1 MTVGLQ
7 YFQGWF
13 YNQTLWQEVMEK
25 TLFKFIWR
33 YSKRDQIILL
43 ILTAISF
50 PFLYLSLDLP
60 KTIINKAIGG
70 KDVPEEIFGMTV
82 DQIDYLLILS
92 GAFLALVF
100 VNGGF
105 KFYVNVFRGQ
115 LGERMLRRLRY
126 SLLARVLRFPIPQF
140 KKVSQGEVIQMVNS
154 EVEPLGGFVG
164 DSIALPAFQ
173 GGTLLTILIFMFIQ
187 DWMLGLAAIA
197 LYPIQGYIIP
207 KLQWHVNQL
216 GKKRVRNVRVLAEKI
231 GEAVSGIEEVHAN
244 DGARR
249 ILARFTERLG
259 VIYDIRYEI
268 FRRKFFIKFLNNF
281 IAQLTPFFFYSI
293 GGYLVIKGDLTFG
306 ALVAILAAYKDLSAP
321 WKELLTYYQRLAD
334 SRIKYDQVIEQFDP
348 QGIWPENYQMAE
360 IEADFNL
367 AGNVSAGNLCI
378 LDEESQPIVEKLSF
392 DISKSEHIA
401 LTGPSSGGKDL
412 ATILMARLL
421 APDSGQIVVAGKQ
434 IADLPE
440 AATGRYMG
448 YIGPNAFVFNATLKE
463 NILLGAM
470 HRPISTEGELNEDLK
485 NAQLSGNSLDN
496 LGAEW
501 LDYNAIGVDSDED
514 LQKRLIDLLQV
525 VDLDW
530 DVYSMGLRTTL
541 DGFDDDQLIEQI
553 LTARNKFRERLDKSD
568 IANFVESF
576 DKEVFNSNASVAENL
591 LFGTPKGKSFSAENI
606 GTNTYVSEI
615 LERVGLKEEFIR
627 IGKDVASTMV
637 ELFADLPSDH
647 EYFSQYSFISSEDL
661 PEFQTLLARSE
672 RLGLENM
679 AAEDSNQFLSLPFK
693 IIPARHR
700 LDLITEDIQKRILE
714 ARKLFAEEIGD
725 ELRDEI
731 EFFEAGYYNRSSS
744 IQDNILF
751 GKIALDKANA
761 IEEVNH
767 LVTEIINE
775 ENLRPVIINAGL
787 DSQAG
792 LAGSRL
798 SQGQRQKL
806 SIARALLRRPDHLIL
821 NEATSSLDSGSQ
833 TLVMSNLLSEMK
845 GRNITWALQR
855 ASLAENFDRV
865 LVLSGGKVVED
876 GSFKDLVKKEDSVI
890 NDLLREE

>member
-1 MTVGLQ
+1 
-7 YFQGWF
+7 
-13 YNQTLWQEVMEK
+13 MEK

-126 SLLARVLRFPIPQF
+126 SLLARVLRFPLPQF

-360 IEADFNL
+360 IEADFSL
-367 AGNVSAGNLCI
+367 AGNVSAGNLSI

-485 NAQLSGNSLDN
+485 NAQLSGNSLDD

-501 LDYNAIGVDSDED
+501 LDYNAIGVDSDAG
-514 LQKRLIDLLQV
+514 LQKRLIELLQV
-525 VDLDW
+525 VDLDG
-530 DVYSMGLRTTL
+530 DVYSMGLRSTV
-541 DGFDDDQLIEQI
+541 DGFDDDQLLEQI
-553 LTARNKFRERLDKSD
+553 LTARKKFRERLDKSD
-568 IANFVESF
+568 ISNFVESF

-591 LFGTPKGKSFSAENI
+591 LFGTPKGDSFNSENI
-606 GTNTYVSEI
+606 GTNAYVVEI
-615 LERVGLKEEFIR
+615 LERVDLKDEFIR
-627 IGKDVASTMV
+627 IGRDVASTMV

-679 AAEDSNQFLSLPFK
+679 STEDSNQFLSLPFK
-693 IIPARHR
+693 LIPARHR
-700 LDLITEDIQKRILE
+700 LDLITNDIQKRILE

-731 EFFEAGYYNRSSS
+731 EFFEAGHYNRSSS

-767 LVTEIINE
+767 LVTEIIDQ

-787 DSQAG
+787 NSQAG

-833 TLVMSNLLSEMK
+833 TIVMSNLLSEMK
-845 GRNITWALQR
+845 DRNVTWALQR

-865 LVLSGGKVVED
+865 LVLSGGQVVED
-876 GSFKDLVKKEDSVI
+876 GSFQDLVKKEDSVI

>member
-1 MTVGLQ
+1 
-7 YFQGWF
+7 
-13 YNQTLWQEVMEK
+13 MEK

-70 KDVPEEIFGMTV
+70 KDVPEEIFGITI

-126 SLLARVLRFPIPQF
+126 SLLARVLRFPLPQF

-281 IAQLTPFFFYSI
+281 IAQITPFFFYSI

-367 AGNVSAGNLCI
+367 AGNVSAGNLSI

-421 APDSGQIVVAGKQ
+421 APDSGQIVISGKQ

-470 HRPISTEGELNEDLK
+470 HRPISTGGELDQDLK
-485 NAQLSGNSLDN
+485 LAQLSGNSLDD

-501 LDYNAIGVDSDED
+501 LDYNAIGVDSDEG
-514 LQKRLIDLLQV
+514 LQKRLIELLQV
-525 VDLDW
+525 VDLDG
-530 DVYSMGLRTTL
+530 DVYSMGLRSAL
-541 DGFDDDQLIEQI
+541 NGSDDDQLLEQI
-553 LTARNKFRERLDKSD
+553 LTARKKFRERLDKSD
-568 IANFVESF
+568 LSSFVESF

-591 LFGTPKGKSFSAENI
+591 LFGTPKGDSFSAENI
-606 GTNTYVSEI
+606 GTHAYVLEI
-615 LERVGLKEEFIR
+615 LESVGLKDEFIR
-627 IGKDVASTMV
+627 IGRDVASTMV

-647 EYFSQYSFISSEDL
+647 EYFSQYSFISSENL
-661 PEFQTLLARSE
+661 PVFQTLLARSE

-679 AAEDSNQFLSLPFK
+679 STEDRNQFLSLPFK

-700 LDLITEDIQKRILE
+700 LDLITDDIQKRILE

-731 EFFEAGYYNRSSS
+731 EFFESGHYNRSSS

-751 GKIALDKANA
+751 GKIAVDKANA
-761 IEEVNH
+761 IDEVNH
-767 LVTEIINE
+767 LITEIIDQ

-833 TLVMSNLLSEMK
+833 TIVMSNLLSEMK

-855 ASLAENFDRV
+855 TSLAENFDRV
-865 LVLSGGKVVED
+865 LVLSGGQVVED
-876 GSFKDLVKKEDSVI
+876 GSFQDLVKKEDSVI

>member
-1 MTVGLQ
+1 
-7 YFQGWF
+7 
-13 YNQTLWQEVMEK
+13 MEK

-126 SLLARVLRFPIPQF
+126 SLLARVLRFPLPQF

-360 IEADFNL
+360 IEADFSL
-367 AGNVSAGNLCI
+367 AGKVSAGNLSI

-485 NAQLSGNSLDN
+485 NAQLSGNSLDD

-501 LDYNAIGVDSDED
+501 LDYNAIGVDSDAG
-514 LQKRLIDLLQV
+514 LQKRLIELLQV
-525 VDLDW
+525 VELDV
-530 DVYSMGLRTTL
+530 DVYSMGLRSTV
-541 DGFDDDQLIEQI
+541 DGFDDDQLLEQI
-553 LTARNKFRERLDKSD
+553 LTARKKFRERLDKSD
-568 IANFVESF
+568 ISNFVESF

-591 LFGTPKGKSFSAENI
+591 LFGTPKGDSFNSENI
-606 GTNTYVSEI
+606 GTNAYVVEI
-615 LERVGLKEEFIR
+615 LERVGLKDEFIR
-627 IGKDVASTMV
+627 IGRDVASTMV

-679 AAEDSNQFLSLPFK
+679 STEDSNQFLSLPFK
-693 IIPARHR
+693 LIPARHR
-700 LDLITEDIQKRILE
+700 LDLITNDIQKRILE

-731 EFFEAGYYNRSSS
+731 EFFEAGHYNRSSS

-767 LVTEIINE
+767 LVTEIIDQ
-775 ENLRPVIINAGL
+775 ENLRPMIINAGL
-787 DSQAG
+787 NSQAG

-833 TLVMSNLLSEMK
+833 TIVMSNLLSEMK
-845 GRNITWALQR
+845 DRNITWALQR

-865 LVLSGGKVVED
+865 LVLSGGQVVED
-876 GSFKDLVKKEDSVI
+876 GSFQDLVKKEDSVI

>member
-1 MTVGLQ
+1 
-7 YFQGWF
+7 
-13 YNQTLWQEVMEK
+13 MEK
-25 TLFKFIWR
+25 TLFGFIWR

-43 ILTAISF
+43 VLTAISF

-140 KKVSQGEVIQMVNS
+140 KRVSQGEVIQMVNS

-173 GGTLLTILIFMFIQ
+173 GGTLLTILVFMFVQ

-216 GKKRVRNVRVLAEKI
+216 GKARVRNVRVLAEKI

-268 FRRKFFIKFLNNF
+268 FRRKFFIKFINNF

-360 IEADFNL
+360 IESDFNL
-367 AGNVSAGNLCI
+367 AGDVSAGNLSI
-378 LDEESQPIVEKLSF
+378 LDEESQPIIEKLSF
-392 DISKSEHIA
+392 DIGKSEHIA

-412 ATILMARLL
+412 ATILIARLL

-434 IADLPE
+434 IGDLPE
-440 AATGRYMG
+440 AATGRHMG
-448 YIGPNAFVFNATLKE
+448 YIGPNAFVFNATLRD
-463 NILLGAM
+463 NILQGAM
-470 HRPISTEGELNEDLK
+470 HRPMSSEEELNEDLK
-485 NAQLSGNSLDN
+485 NAQLSGNSLDD

-501 LDYNAIGVDSDED
+501 LDYNAIGVDSEE
-514 LQKRLIDLLQV
+514 RLKERLTELLQV
-525 VDLDW
+525 VDLDD
-530 DVYSMGLRTTL
+530 DVYSMGLRSTL
-541 DGFDDDQLIEQI
+541 DDSDDDQLLEQI
-553 LTARNKFRERLDKSD
+553 LIARQKFRERLDKSD
-568 IANFVESF
+568 ISDFVESF

-591 LFGTPKGKSFSAENI
+591 LFGTPKGDSFNLENI
-606 GTNTYVSEI
+606 GTNAYVLEI
-615 LERVGLKEEFIR
+615 LQKVGLKDEFIR

-661 PEFQTLLARSE
+661 PEFQTLLARAE

-679 AAEDSNQFLSLPFK
+679 STEDSDRFLSLPFK
-693 IIPARHR
+693 LIPARHR

-731 EFFEAGYYNRSSS
+731 EFFESGYYNRSSS

-767 LVTEIINE
+767 LITEIIDQ
-775 ENLRPVIINAGL
+775 ENLRAVIINTGL
-787 DSQAG
+787 DTQAG

-821 NEATSSLDSGSQ
+821 NDATSSLDSGSQ

-845 GRNITWALQR
+845 GRNVTWALQR
-855 ASLAENFDRV
+855 ASLAEKFDRV
-865 LVLSGGKVVED
+865 LVLSGGQVVED
-876 GSFKDLVKKEDSVI
+876 GSFKGLANKKDSAF

>member
-1 MTVGLQ
+1 
-7 YFQGWF
+7 
-13 YNQTLWQEVMEK
+13 MEK

-126 SLLARVLRFPIPQF
+126 SLLARVLRFPLPQF

-360 IEADFNL
+360 IEADFSL
-367 AGNVSAGNLCI
+367 AGKVSAGNLSI

-485 NAQLSGNSLDN
+485 NAQLSGNSLDD

-501 LDYNAIGVDSDED
+501 LDYNAIGVDSDEG
-514 LQKRLIDLLQV
+514 LQKRLIELLQV
-525 VDLDW
+525 VDLDG
-530 DVYSMGLRTTL
+530 DVYSMGLRSTV
-541 DGFDDDQLIEQI
+541 DGFDDDQLLEQI
-553 LTARNKFRERLDKSD
+553 LTARKKFRERLDKSD
-568 IANFVESF
+568 ISNFVESF

-591 LFGTPKGKSFSAENI
+591 LFGTPKGDSFNSENI
-606 GTNTYVSEI
+606 GTNAYVVEI
-615 LERVGLKEEFIR
+615 LERVGLKDEFIR
-627 IGKDVASTMV
+627 IGRDVASTMV

-679 AAEDSNQFLSLPFK
+679 STEDSNQFLSLPFK
-693 IIPARHR
+693 LIPARHR
-700 LDLITEDIQKRILE
+700 LDLITNDIQKRILE

-725 ELRDEI
+725 ELRGEI
-731 EFFEAGYYNRSSS
+731 EFFEAGHYNRSSS

-767 LVTEIINE
+767 LVTEIIDQ

-787 DSQAG
+787 NSQAG

-833 TLVMSNLLSEMK
+833 TIVMSNLLSEMK

-865 LVLSGGKVVED
+865 LVLSGGQVVED
-876 GSFKDLVKKEDSVI
+876 GSFQDLVKKEDSVI

>member
-1 MTVGLQ
+1 
-7 YFQGWF
+7 
-13 YNQTLWQEVMEK
+13 MEK

-126 SLLARVLRFPIPQF
+126 SLLARVLRFPLPQF

-360 IEADFNL
+360 IEADFSL
-367 AGNVSAGNLCI
+367 AGNVSAGNLSI

-485 NAQLSGNSLDN
+485 NAQLSGNSLDD

-501 LDYNAIGVDSDED
+501 LDYNAIGVDSDEG
-514 LQKRLIDLLQV
+514 LQKRLIELLQV
-525 VDLDW
+525 VDLDG
-530 DVYSMGLRTTL
+530 DVYSMGLRSTV
-541 DGFDDDQLIEQI
+541 DGSDDDQLLEQI
-553 LTARNKFRERLDKSD
+553 LTARKKFRERLDKSD
-568 IANFVESF
+568 ISNFVESF

-591 LFGTPKGKSFSAENI
+591 LFGTPKGDSFNSENI
-606 GTNTYVSEI
+606 GTNAYVVEI
-615 LERVGLKEEFIR
+615 LERVGLKDEFIR
-627 IGKDVASTMV
+627 IGRDVASTMV

-679 AAEDSNQFLSLPFK
+679 STEDSNQFLSLPFK
-693 IIPARHR
+693 LIPARHR
-700 LDLITEDIQKRILE
+700 LDLITNDIQKRILE

-731 EFFEAGYYNRSSS
+731 EFFEAGHYNRSSS

-767 LVTEIINE
+767 LVTEIIDQ
-775 ENLRPVIINAGL
+775 ENLRPMIINAGL
-787 DSQAG
+787 NSQAG

-833 TLVMSNLLSEMK
+833 TVVMSNVLSEMK
-845 GRNITWALQR
+845 DRNVTWALQR

-865 LVLSGGKVVED
+865 LVLSGGQVVED
-876 GSFKDLVKKEDSVI
+876 GSFQDLVKKEDSVI

>member
-1 MTVGLQ
+1 
-7 YFQGWF
+7 
-13 YNQTLWQEVMEK
+13 MEK

-126 SLLARVLRFPIPQF
+126 SLLARVLRFPLPQF

-360 IEADFNL
+360 IEADFSL
-367 AGNVSAGNLCI
+367 AGKVSAGNLSI

-485 NAQLSGNSLDN
+485 NAQLSGNSLDD

-501 LDYNAIGVDSDED
+501 LDYNAIGVDSDEG
-514 LQKRLIDLLQV
+514 LQKRLIELLQV
-525 VDLDW
+525 VDLDG
-530 DVYSMGLRTTL
+530 DVYSMGLRSTV
-541 DGFDDDQLIEQI
+541 DGFDDDQLLEQI
-553 LTARNKFRERLDKSD
+553 LTARKKFRERLDKSD
-568 IANFVESF
+568 ISNFVESF

-591 LFGTPKGKSFSAENI
+591 LFGTPKGDSFNSENI
-606 GTNTYVSEI
+606 GTNAYVVEI
-615 LERVGLKEEFIR
+615 LERVDLKDEFIR
-627 IGKDVASTMV
+627 IGRDVASTMV

-679 AAEDSNQFLSLPFK
+679 STEDSNQFLSLPFK
-693 IIPARHR
+693 LIPARHR
-700 LDLITEDIQKRILE
+700 LDLITNDIQKRILE

-731 EFFEAGYYNRSSS
+731 EFFEAGHYNRSSS

-767 LVTEIINE
+767 LVTEIIDQ
-775 ENLRPVIINAGL
+775 ENLRPMIINAGL
-787 DSQAG
+787 NSQAG

-833 TLVMSNLLSEMK
+833 TIVMSNLLSEMK
-845 GRNITWALQR
+845 DRNVTWALQR

-865 LVLSGGKVVED
+865 LVLSGGQVVED
-876 GSFKDLVKKEDSVI
+876 GSFQDLVKKEDSVI

>member
-1 MTVGLQ
+1 
-7 YFQGWF
+7 
-13 YNQTLWQEVMEK
+13 MEK
-25 TLFKFIWR
+25 TLFGFIWR

-43 ILTAISF
+43 VLTAISF

-126 SLLARVLRFPIPQF
+126 SLLSRVLRFPLPQF
-140 KKVSQGEVIQMVNS
+140 KRVSQGEVIQMVNS

-173 GGTLLTILIFMFIQ
+173 GGTLLTILVFMFVQ

-216 GKKRVRNVRVLAEKI
+216 GKARVRNVRVLAEKI

-268 FRRKFFIKFLNNF
+268 FRRKFFIKFINNF

-360 IEADFNL
+360 IESDFNL
-367 AGNVSAGNLCI
+367 AGDVSAGNLSI
-378 LDEESQPIVEKLSF
+378 LDEESQPIIEKLSF
-392 DISKSEHIA
+392 DIGKSEHIA

-412 ATILMARLL
+412 ATILIARLL

-434 IADLPE
+434 IGDLPE
-440 AATGRYMG
+440 AATGRHMG
-448 YIGPNAFVFNATLKE
+448 YIGPNAFVFNATLRD
-463 NILLGAM
+463 NILQGAM
-470 HRPISTEGELNEDLK
+470 HRPMSSEEELNEDLK
-485 NAQLSGNSLDN
+485 NAQLSGNSLDD

-501 LDYNAIGVDSDED
+501 LDYNAIGVDSEE
-514 LQKRLIDLLQV
+514 RLKERLTELLQV
-525 VDLDW
+525 VDLDG
-530 DVYSMGLRTTL
+530 DVSSMGLRSTL
-541 DGFDDDQLIEQI
+541 DDSDDDQLLEQI
-553 LTARNKFRERLDKSD
+553 LIARQKFRERLDKSD
-568 IANFVESF
+568 ISDFVESF

-591 LFGTPKGKSFSAENI
+591 LFGTPKGDSFNLENI
-606 GTNTYVSEI
+606 GTNAYV
-615 LERVGLKEEFIR
+615 LETLQKVGLKDEFIR

-661 PEFQTLLARSE
+661 PEFQTLLARAE

-679 AAEDSNQFLSLPFK
+679 STEDSDRFLSLPFK
-693 IIPARHR
+693 LIPARHR

-731 EFFEAGYYNRSSS
+731 EFFESGYYNRSSS

-767 LVTEIINE
+767 LITEIIDQ
-775 ENLRPVIINAGL
+775 ENLRAVIINTGL
-787 DSQAG
+787 DTQAG

-821 NEATSSLDSGSQ
+821 NDATSSLDSGSQ

-845 GRNITWALQR
+845 GRNVTWALQR
-855 ASLAENFDRV
+855 ASLAEKFDRV
-865 LVLSGGKVVED
+865 LVLSGGQVVED
-876 GSFKDLVKKEDSVI
+876 GSFKGLANKKDSAF

>member
-1 MTVGLQ
+1 
-7 YFQGWF
+7 
-13 YNQTLWQEVMEK
+13 MEK

-43 ILTAISF
+43 VLTAISF

-126 SLLARVLRFPIPQF
+126 SLLARVLRFPLPQF

-281 IAQLTPFFFYSI
+281 IAQITPFFFYSI

-348 QGIWPENYQMAE
+348 HGIWPENYQMAE
-360 IEADFNL
+360 IESDFNL
-367 AGNVSAGNLCI
+367 AGNVSAGNLSI
-378 LDEESQPIVEKLSF
+378 LDEESQPIIEKLSF

-412 ATILMARLL
+412 ATILIARLL
-421 APDSGQIVVAGKQ
+421 APDSGQIVVADKQ

-470 HRPISTEGELNEDLK
+470 HRPISTEGELNEDFK
-485 NAQLSGNSLDN
+485 NAQLSGNSLDD

-501 LDYNAIGVDSDED
+501 LDYNAIGVDSEEG
-514 LQKRLIDLLQV
+514 LRKRLIELLQV
-525 VDLDW
+525 VDLDE
-530 DVYSMGLRTTL
+530 DVYSMGLRSTL
-541 DGFDDDQLIEQI
+541 DGSDDDQLLEQI
-553 LTARNKFRERLDKSD
+553 LTARKKFRDRLDKSD
-568 IANFVESF
+568 ISNFVESF
-576 DKEVFNSNASVAENL
+576 DKEIFNSNASVAENL
-591 LFGTPKGKSFSAENI
+591 LFGTPKVDSFSAENI
-606 GTNTYVSEI
+606 GTNAYVLEI
-615 LERVGLKEEFIR
+615 LESVGLKDEFIR
-627 IGKDVASTMV
+627 IGRDVASTMV

-647 EYFSQYSFISSEDL
+647 EYFSQHSFISSEDL

-679 AAEDSNQFLSLPFK
+679 STEDRNQFLSLPFK

-700 LDLITEDIQKRILE
+700 LDLITDDIQKRILE

-767 LVTEIINE
+767 LVTEIIDQ

-865 LVLSGGKVVED
+865 LVLSGGQVVED

>member
-1 MTVGLQ
+1 
-7 YFQGWF
+7 
-13 YNQTLWQEVMEK
+13 MEK

-70 KDVPEEIFGMTV
+70 KDVPEEIFGITI

-126 SLLARVLRFPIPQF
+126 SLLARVLRFPLPQF

-281 IAQLTPFFFYSI
+281 IAQITPFFFYSI

-334 SRIKYDQVIEQFDP
+334 SCIKYDQVIEQFDP

-367 AGNVSAGNLCI
+367 AGNVSAGNLSI

-421 APDSGQIVVAGKQ
+421 APDSGQILIAGKQ

-470 HRPISTEGELNEDLK
+470 HRPISTEGELNEGLK
-485 NAQLSGNSLDN
+485 NAQLSGNSLDD

-501 LDYNAIGVDSDED
+501 LDYNAIGVDSDEG
-514 LQKRLIDLLQV
+514 LQKRLIELLQV
-525 VDLDW
+525 VDLDG
-530 DVYSMGLRTTL
+530 DVYSMGLRSAL
-541 DGFDDDQLIEQI
+541 NGSDDDQLLEQI
-553 LTARNKFRERLDKSD
+553 LTARKKFRERLDKSD
-568 IANFVESF
+568 VSNFVESF

-591 LFGTPKGKSFSAENI
+591 LFGTPKGDSFSAENI
-606 GTNTYVSEI
+606 GTHAYVLEI
-615 LERVGLKEEFIR
+615 LESVGLKDEFIR
-627 IGKDVASTMV
+627 IGRDVASTMV

-647 EYFSQYSFISSEDL
+647 EYFSQYSFISSENL

-679 AAEDSNQFLSLPFK
+679 STEDRNQFLSLPFK

-700 LDLITEDIQKRILE
+700 LDLITDNIQKRILE

-731 EFFEAGYYNRSSS
+731 EFFEAGHYNRSSS

-767 LVTEIINE
+767 LITEIIDQ

-787 DSQAG
+787 DTQAG

-833 TLVMSNLLSEMK
+833 TIVMSNLLSEMK

-865 LVLSGGKVVED
+865 LVLSDGQVVED
-876 GSFKDLVKKEDSVI
+876 GSFQDLVKKEDSVF

>member
-1 MTVGLQ
+1 
-7 YFQGWF
+7 
-13 YNQTLWQEVMEK
+13 MEK
-25 TLFKFIWR
+25 TLFGFIWR

-43 ILTAISF
+43 VLTAISF

-126 SLLARVLRFPIPQF
+126 SLLSRVLRFPLPQF
-140 KKVSQGEVIQMVNS
+140 KRVSQGEVIQMVNS

-173 GGTLLTILIFMFIQ
+173 GGTLLTILVFMFVQ

-216 GKKRVRNVRVLAEKI
+216 GKARVRNVRVLAEKI

-268 FRRKFFIKFLNNF
+268 FRRKFFIKFINNF

-360 IEADFNL
+360 IESDFNL
-367 AGNVSAGNLCI
+367 AGDVSAGNLSI
-378 LDEESQPIVEKLSF
+378 LDEESQPIIEKLSF
-392 DISKSEHIA
+392 DIGKSEHIA

-412 ATILMARLL
+412 ATILIARLL

-434 IADLPE
+434 IGDLPE
-440 AATGRYMG
+440 AATGRHMG
-448 YIGPNAFVFNATLKE
+448 YIGPNAFVFNATLRD
-463 NILLGAM
+463 NILQGAM
-470 HRPISTEGELNEDLK
+470 HRPMSSEEELNEDLK
-485 NAQLSGNSLDN
+485 NAQLSGNSLDD

-501 LDYNAIGVDSDED
+501 LDYNAIGVDSEE
-514 LQKRLIDLLQV
+514 RLKERLTELLQV
-525 VDLDW
+525 VDLDG
-530 DVYSMGLRTTL
+530 DVYSMGLRSTL
-541 DGFDDDQLIEQI
+541 DDSDDDQLLEQI
-553 LTARNKFRERLDKSD
+553 LIARQKFRERLDKSD
-568 IANFVESF
+568 ISDFVESF

-591 LFGTPKGKSFSAENI
+591 LFGTPKGDSFNLENI
-606 GTNTYVSEI
+606 GTNAYVLEI
-615 LERVGLKEEFIR
+615 LQKVGLKDEFIR

-661 PEFQTLLARSE
+661 PEFQTLLARAE

-679 AAEDSNQFLSLPFK
+679 STEDSDRFLSLPFK
-693 IIPARHR
+693 LIPARHR

-731 EFFEAGYYNRSSS
+731 EFFESGYYNRSSS

-767 LVTEIINE
+767 LITEIIDQ
-775 ENLRPVIINAGL
+775 ENLRAVIINTGL
-787 DSQAG
+787 DTQAG

-821 NEATSSLDSGSQ
+821 NDATSSLDSGSQ

-845 GRNITWALQR
+845 GRNVTWALQR
-855 ASLAENFDRV
+855 ASLAEKFDRV
-865 LVLSGGKVVED
+865 LVLSGGQVVED
-876 GSFKDLVKKEDSVI
+876 GSFKGLANKKDSAF

>member
-1 MTVGLQ
+1 
-7 YFQGWF
+7 
-13 YNQTLWQEVMEK
+13 MEK

-126 SLLARVLRFPIPQF
+126 SLLARVLRFPLPQF

-334 SRIKYDQVIEQFDP
+334 SRIKYDQVIEKFDP

-360 IEADFNL
+360 IEADFSL
-367 AGNVSAGNLCI
+367 AGKVSAGNLSI

-470 HRPISTEGELNEDLK
+470 HRPISTEVELNEDLK
-485 NAQLSGNSLDN
+485 NAQLSGNSLDD
-496 LGAEW
+496 LEAEW
-501 LDYNAIGVDSDED
+501 LDYTAIGVDSDEG
-514 LQKRLIDLLQV
+514 LQKRLIELLQV
-525 VDLDW
+525 VDLDG
-530 DVYSMGLRTTL
+530 DVYSMGLRSTV
-541 DGFDDDQLIEQI
+541 DGFDDDQLLEQI
-553 LTARNKFRERLDKSD
+553 LTARKKFRERLDKSD
-568 IANFVESF
+568 ISNFVESF

-591 LFGTPKGKSFSAENI
+591 LFGTPKGDSFNSENI
-606 GTNTYVSEI
+606 GTNAYVVEI
-615 LERVGLKEEFIR
+615 LERVGLKDEFIR
-627 IGKDVASTMV
+627 IGRDVASTMV

-679 AAEDSNQFLSLPFK
+679 SREDSNQFLSLPFK
-693 IIPARHR
+693 LIPARHR
-700 LDLITEDIQKRILE
+700 LDLITNDIQKRILE

-767 LVTEIINE
+767 LVTEIIDQ
-775 ENLRPVIINAGL
+775 ENLRPMIINAGL
-787 DSQAG
+787 NSQAG

-833 TLVMSNLLSEMK
+833 TIVMSNLLSEMK

-865 LVLSGGKVVED
+865 LVLSGGQVVED
-876 GSFKDLVKKEDSVI
+876 GSFQDLVKKEDSVI

>member
-1 MTVGLQ
+1 
-7 YFQGWF
+7 
-13 YNQTLWQEVMEK
+13 MEK
-25 TLFKFIWR
+25 TLFGFIWR

-43 ILTAISF
+43 VLTAISF

-126 SLLARVLRFPIPQF
+126 SLLSRVLRFPLPQF
-140 KKVSQGEVIQMVNS
+140 KRVSQGEVIQMVNS

-173 GGTLLTILIFMFIQ
+173 GGTLLTILVFMFVQ

-216 GKKRVRNVRVLAEKI
+216 GKARVRNVRVLAEKI

-268 FRRKFFIKFLNNF
+268 FRRKFFIKFINNF

-360 IEADFNL
+360 IESDFNL
-367 AGNVSAGNLCI
+367 AGDVSAGNLSI
-378 LDEESQPIVEKLSF
+378 LDEESQPIIEKLSF
-392 DISKSEHIA
+392 DIGKSEHIA

-412 ATILMARLL
+412 ATILIARLL
-421 APDSGQIVVAGKQ
+421 APDSGQIVVAGKE
-434 IADLPE
+434 IGDLPE
-440 AATGRYMG
+440 AATGRHMG
-448 YIGPNAFVFNATLKE
+448 YIGPNAFVFNATLRD
-463 NILLGAM
+463 NILQGAM
-470 HRPISTEGELNEDLK
+470 HRPMSSEEELNEDLK
-485 NAQLSGNSLDN
+485 NAQLSGNSLDD

-501 LDYNAIGVDSDED
+501 LDYNAIGVDSEE
-514 LQKRLIDLLQV
+514 RLKERLTELLQV
-525 VDLDW
+525 VDLDG
-530 DVYSMGLRTTL
+530 DVYSMGLRSTL
-541 DGFDDDQLIEQI
+541 DDTDDDQLLEQI
-553 LTARNKFRERLDKSD
+553 LIARQKFRERLDKSD
-568 IANFVESF
+568 ISDFVESF

-591 LFGTPKGKSFSAENI
+591 LFGTPKGDSFNLENI
-606 GTNTYVSEI
+606 GTNAYVLEI
-615 LERVGLKEEFIR
+615 LQKVGLKDEFIR

-661 PEFQTLLARSE
+661 PEFQTLLARAE

-679 AAEDSNQFLSLPFK
+679 STEDSDRFLSLPFK
-693 IIPARHR
+693 LIPARHR

-731 EFFEAGYYNRSSS
+731 EFFESGYYNRSSS

-767 LVTEIINE
+767 LITEIIDQ
-775 ENLRPVIINAGL
+775 ENLRAVIIDTGL
-787 DSQAG
+787 DTQAG

-821 NEATSSLDSGSQ
+821 NDATSSLDSGSQ

-845 GRNITWALQR
+845 GRNVTWALQR
-855 ASLAENFDRV
+855 ASLAEKFDRV
-865 LVLSGGKVVED
+865 LVLSGGQVVED
-876 GSFKDLVKKEDSVI
+876 GSFKGLANKKDSAF

>member
-1 MTVGLQ
+1 
-7 YFQGWF
+7 
-13 YNQTLWQEVMEK
+13 MEK

-70 KDVPEEIFGMTV
+70 KDVPEEIFGITI

-126 SLLARVLRFPIPQF
+126 SLLARVLRFPLPQF

-281 IAQLTPFFFYSI
+281 IAQITPFFFYSI

-334 SRIKYDQVIEQFDP
+334 SCIKYDQVIEQFDP

-360 IEADFNL
+360 IEADFSL
-367 AGNVSAGNLCI
+367 AGNVSAGNLSI

-421 APDSGQIVVAGKQ
+421 APDSGQILIAGKQ

-470 HRPISTEGELNEDLK
+470 HRPISTGRELNEDLK
-485 NAQLSGNSLDN
+485 NAQLSGNSLDD
-496 LGAEW
+496 LRAEW
-501 LDYNAIGVDSDED
+501 LDYNAIGVDSDEG
-514 LQKRLIDLLQV
+514 LQKRLIELLQV
-525 VDLDW
+525 VDLDG
-530 DVYSMGLRTTL
+530 DVYSMGLRSAL
-541 DGFDDDQLIEQI
+541 NGSDDDQLLEQI
-553 LTARNKFRERLDKSD
+553 LTARKKFRERLDKSD
-568 IANFVESF
+568 LSSFVESF
-576 DKEVFNSNASVAENL
+576 DIEVFNSNASVAENL
-591 LFGTPKGKSFSAENI
+591 LFGTPKGDSFSAENI
-606 GTNTYVSEI
+606 GTHAYVLEI
-615 LERVGLKEEFIR
+615 LESVGLKDEFLR
-627 IGKDVASTMV
+627 IGRDVASTMV

-647 EYFSQYSFISSEDL
+647 EYFSQYSFISSENL
-661 PEFQTLLARSE
+661 PEFQILLARSE

-679 AAEDSNQFLSLPFK
+679 STEDRNQFLSLPFK

-700 LDLITEDIQKRILE
+700 LDLITDDIQKRILE

-731 EFFEAGYYNRSSS
+731 EFFEAGHYNRSSS

-767 LVTEIINE
+767 LITEIIDQ

-821 NEATSSLDSGSQ
+821 NEATSSLDSGGQ
-833 TLVMSNLLSEMK
+833 TIVMSNLLSEMR

-865 LVLSGGKVVED
+865 LVVSGGQVVED
-876 GSFKDLVKKEDSVI
+876 GSFQDLVKKEDSVI

>member
-1 MTVGLQ
+1 
-7 YFQGWF
+7 
-13 YNQTLWQEVMEK
+13 MEK
-25 TLFKFIWR
+25 TLFGFIWR

-126 SLLARVLRFPIPQF
+126 SLLSRVLRFPLPQF
-140 KKVSQGEVIQMVNS
+140 KRVSQGEVIQMVNS

-173 GGTLLTILIFMFIQ
+173 GGTLLTILVFMFVQ

-216 GKKRVRNVRVLAEKI
+216 GKARVRNVRVLAEKI

-268 FRRKFFIKFLNNF
+268 FRRKFFIKFINNF

-360 IEADFNL
+360 IESDFNL
-367 AGNVSAGNLCI
+367 AGDVSAGNLSI
-378 LDEESQPIVEKLSF
+378 LDEESQPIIEKLSF
-392 DISKSEHIA
+392 DIGKSEHIA

-412 ATILMARLL
+412 ATILIARLL

-434 IADLPE
+434 IGDLPE
-440 AATGRYMG
+440 AATGRHMG
-448 YIGPNAFVFNATLKE
+448 YIGPNAFVFNATLRD
-463 NILLGAM
+463 NILQGAM
-470 HRPISTEGELNEDLK
+470 HRPMSSEEELNEDLK
-485 NAQLSGNSLDN
+485 NAQLSGNSLDD

-501 LDYNAIGVDSDED
+501 LDYNAIGVDSEE
-514 LQKRLIDLLQV
+514 RLKERLTELLQV
-525 VDLDW
+525 VDLDG
-530 DVYSMGLRTTL
+530 DVYSMGLRSTL
-541 DGFDDDQLIEQI
+541 DDTDDDQLLEQI
-553 LTARNKFRERLDKSD
+553 LIARQKFRERLDKSD
-568 IANFVESF
+568 ISDFVESF

-591 LFGTPKGKSFSAENI
+591 LFGTPKGDSFNLENI
-606 GTNTYVSEI
+606 GTNAYVLEI
-615 LERVGLKEEFIR
+615 LQKVGLKDEFIR

-661 PEFQTLLARSE
+661 PEFQTLLARAE

-679 AAEDSNQFLSLPFK
+679 STEDSDRFLSLPFK
-693 IIPARHR
+693 LIPARHR

-731 EFFEAGYYNRSSS
+731 EFFESGYYNRSSS

-767 LVTEIINE
+767 LITEIIDQ
-775 ENLRPVIINAGL
+775 ENLRAVIIDTGL
-787 DSQAG
+787 DTQAG

-821 NEATSSLDSGSQ
+821 NDATSSLDSGSQ

-845 GRNITWALQR
+845 GRNVTWALQR
-855 ASLAENFDRV
+855 ASLAEKFDRV
-865 LVLSGGKVVED
+865 LVLSGGQVVED
-876 GSFKDLVKKEDSVI
+876 GSFKGLANKKDSAF

>member
-1 MTVGLQ
+1 
-7 YFQGWF
+7 
-13 YNQTLWQEVMEK
+13 MEK
-25 TLFKFIWR
+25 TLFGFIWR

-43 ILTAISF
+43 VLTAISF

-140 KKVSQGEVIQMVNS
+140 KRVSQGEVIQMVNS

-173 GGTLLTILIFMFIQ
+173 GGTLLTILVFMFVQ

-216 GKKRVRNVRVLAEKI
+216 GKARVRNVRVLAEKI

-268 FRRKFFIKFLNNF
+268 FRRKFFIKFINNF

-360 IEADFNL
+360 IESDFNL
-367 AGNVSAGNLCI
+367 AGDVSAGNLSI
-378 LDEESQPIVEKLSF
+378 LDEESQPIIEKLSF
-392 DISKSEHIA
+392 DIGKSEHIA

-412 ATILMARLL
+412 ATILIARLL

-434 IADLPE
+434 IGDLPE
-440 AATGRYMG
+440 AATGRHMG
-448 YIGPNAFVFNATLKE
+448 YIGPNAFVFNATLRD
-463 NILLGAM
+463 NILQGAM
-470 HRPISTEGELNEDLK
+470 HRPMSSEEELNEDLK
-485 NAQLSGNSLDN
+485 NAQLSGNSLDD

-501 LDYNAIGVDSDED
+501 LDYNAIGVDSEE
-514 LQKRLIDLLQV
+514 RLKERLTELLQV
-525 VDLDW
+525 VDLDG
-530 DVYSMGLRTTL
+530 DVYSMGLRSTL
-541 DGFDDDQLIEQI
+541 DDSDDDQLLEQI
-553 LTARNKFRERLDKSD
+553 LIARQKFRERLDKSD
-568 IANFVESF
+568 ISDFVESF

-591 LFGTPKGKSFSAENI
+591 LFGTPKGDSFNLENI
-606 GTNTYVSEI
+606 GTNAYVLEI
-615 LERVGLKEEFIR
+615 LQKVGLKDEFIR

-661 PEFQTLLARSE
+661 PEFQTLLARAE

-679 AAEDSNQFLSLPFK
+679 STEDSDRFLSLPFK
-693 IIPARHR
+693 LIPARHR

-731 EFFEAGYYNRSSS
+731 EFFESGYYNRSSS

-767 LVTEIINE
+767 LITEIIDQ
-775 ENLRPVIINAGL
+775 ENLRAVIIDTGL
-787 DSQAG
+787 DTQAG

-821 NEATSSLDSGSQ
+821 NDATSSLDSGSQ

-845 GRNITWALQR
+845 GRNVTWALQR
-855 ASLAENFDRV
+855 ASLAEKFDRV
-865 LVLSGGKVVED
+865 LVLSGGQVVED
-876 GSFKDLVKKEDSVI
+876 GSFKGLASKKDSAF

>member
-1 MTVGLQ
+1 
-7 YFQGWF
+7 
-13 YNQTLWQEVMEK
+13 MEK

-70 KDVPEEIFGMTV
+70 KDVPEEIFGITI

-126 SLLARVLRFPIPQF
+126 SLLARVLRFPLPQF

-281 IAQLTPFFFYSI
+281 IAQITPFFFYSI

-334 SRIKYDQVIEQFDP
+334 SCIKYDQVIEQFDP

-367 AGNVSAGNLCI
+367 AGNVSAGNLSI

-421 APDSGQIVVAGKQ
+421 APDSGQILIAGKQ

-470 HRPISTEGELNEDLK
+470 HRPISTGRELNEDLK
-485 NAQLSGNSLDN
+485 NAQLSGNSLDD

-501 LDYNAIGVDSDED
+501 LDYNAIGVDSDEG
-514 LQKRLIDLLQV
+514 LQKRLIELLQV
-525 VDLDW
+525 VDLDG
-530 DVYSMGLRTTL
+530 DVYSMGLRSAL
-541 DGFDDDQLIEQI
+541 NGSDDDQLLEQI
-553 LTARNKFRERLDKSD
+553 LTARKKFRERLDKSD
-568 IANFVESF
+568 VSNFVESF

-591 LFGTPKGKSFSAENI
+591 LFGTPKGDSFSAENI
-606 GTNTYVSEI
+606 GTHAYVLEI
-615 LERVGLKEEFIR
+615 LESVGLKDEFIR
-627 IGKDVASTMV
+627 IGRDVASTMV

-647 EYFSQYSFISSEDL
+647 EYFSQYSFISSENL
-661 PEFQTLLARSE
+661 PEFQILLARSE

-679 AAEDSNQFLSLPFK
+679 STEDRNQFLSLPFK

-700 LDLITEDIQKRILE
+700 LDLITDDIQKRILE

-731 EFFEAGYYNRSSS
+731 EFFEAGHYNRSSS

-767 LVTEIINE
+767 LITEIIDQ

-821 NEATSSLDSGSQ
+821 NEATSSLDSGGQ
-833 TLVMSNLLSEMK
+833 TIVMSNLLSEMR

-865 LVLSGGKVVED
+865 LVVSGGQVVED
-876 GSFKDLVKKEDSVI
+876 GSFQDLVKKEDSVI

>member
-1 MTVGLQ
+1 
-7 YFQGWF
+7 
-13 YNQTLWQEVMEK
+13 MEK

-70 KDVPEEIFGMTV
+70 KDVPEEIFGITV

-126 SLLARVLRFPIPQF
+126 SLLARVLRFPLPQF

-360 IEADFNL
+360 IEADFSL
-367 AGNVSAGNLCI
+367 AGKVSAGNLSI

-470 HRPISTEGELNEDLK
+470 HRPISTEVELNEDLK
-485 NAQLSGNSLDN
+485 NAQLSGNSLDD

-501 LDYNAIGVDSDED
+501 LDYTAIGVDSDEG
-514 LQKRLIDLLQV
+514 LQKRLIELLQV
-525 VDLDW
+525 VDLDG
-530 DVYSMGLRTTL
+530 DVYSMGLRSTV
-541 DGFDDDQLIEQI
+541 DGFDDDQLLEQI
-553 LTARNKFRERLDKSD
+553 LTARKKFRERLDKSD
-568 IANFVESF
+568 ISNFVESF

-591 LFGTPKGKSFSAENI
+591 LFGTPKGDSFNSENI
-606 GTNTYVSEI
+606 GTNAYVVEI
-615 LERVGLKEEFIR
+615 LERVGLKDEFIR
-627 IGKDVASTMV
+627 IGRDVASTMV

-679 AAEDSNQFLSLPFK
+679 STEDSNQFLSLPFK
-693 IIPARHR
+693 LIPARHR
-700 LDLITEDIQKRILE
+700 LDLITNDIQKRILE

-731 EFFEAGYYNRSSS
+731 EFFEAGHYNRSSS

-767 LVTEIINE
+767 LVTEIIDQ

-787 DSQAG
+787 NSQAG

-833 TLVMSNLLSEMK
+833 TIVMSNLLSEMK

-865 LVLSGGKVVED
+865 LVLSGGQVVED
-876 GSFKDLVKKEDSVI
+876 GSFQDLVKKEDSVI

>member
-1 MTVGLQ
+1 
-7 YFQGWF
+7 
-13 YNQTLWQEVMEK
+13 MEK

-60 KTIINKAIGG
+60 KIIINKAIGG
-70 KDVPEEIFGMTV
+70 KDVPEEIFGITI

-126 SLLARVLRFPIPQF
+126 SLLARVLRFPLPQF

-281 IAQLTPFFFYSI
+281 IAQITPFFFYSI

-334 SRIKYDQVIEQFDP
+334 SCIKYDQVIEQFDP

-367 AGNVSAGNLCI
+367 AGNVSAGNLSI

-421 APDSGQIVVAGKQ
+421 APDSGQILIAGKQ

-470 HRPISTEGELNEDLK
+470 HRPISTGGELDQDLK
-485 NAQLSGNSLDN
+485 NAQLSGNSLDD

-501 LDYNAIGVDSDED
+501 LDYNAIGVDPDEG
-514 LQKRLIDLLQV
+514 LQKRLIELLQV
-525 VDLDW
+525 VDLDG
-530 DVYSMGLRTTL
+530 DVYSMGLRSAL
-541 DGFDDDQLIEQI
+541 NGSDDDQLLEQI
-553 LTARNKFRERLDKSD
+553 LTARKKFRERLDKSD
-568 IANFVESF
+568 VSNFLESF

-591 LFGTPKGKSFSAENI
+591 LFGTPKGDSFSAENI
-606 GTNTYVSEI
+606 GTHAYVLEI
-615 LERVGLKEEFIR
+615 LESVGLKDEFIR
-627 IGKDVASTMV
+627 IGRDVASTMV

-647 EYFSQYSFISSEDL
+647 EYFSQFSFISSENL

-679 AAEDSNQFLSLPFK
+679 STEDRNQFLSLPFK

-700 LDLITEDIQKRILE
+700 LDLITDDIQKRILE

-731 EFFEAGYYNRSSS
+731 EFFEAGHYNRSSS

-751 GKIALDKANA
+751 GKIALNKANA
-761 IEEVNH
+761 IDEVNH
-767 LVTEIINE
+767 LITEIIDQ

-833 TLVMSNLLSEMK
+833 TIVMSNLLSEMK

-865 LVLSGGKVVED
+865 LVLSDGQVVED
-876 GSFKDLVKKEDSVI
+876 GSFQDLVNKEDSVF
-890 NDLLREE
+890 NDLLREG

>member
-1 MTVGLQ
+1 
-7 YFQGWF
+7 
-13 YNQTLWQEVMEK
+13 MEK

-126 SLLARVLRFPIPQF
+126 SLLARVLRFPLPQF

-360 IEADFNL
+360 IEADFSL
-367 AGNVSAGNLCI
+367 AGNVSGGNLSI

-485 NAQLSGNSLDN
+485 NAQLSGNSLDD

-501 LDYNAIGVDSDED
+501 LDYNAIGVDSDAG
-514 LQKRLIDLLQV
+514 LQKRLIELLQV
-525 VDLDW
+525 VELDV
-530 DVYSMGLRTTL
+530 DVYSMGLRSTV
-541 DGFDDDQLIEQI
+541 DGFDDDQLLEQI
-553 LTARNKFRERLDKSD
+553 LTARKKFRERLDKSD
-568 IANFVESF
+568 ISNFVESF

-591 LFGTPKGKSFSAENI
+591 LFGTPKGDSFNSENI
-606 GTNTYVSEI
+606 GTNAYVVEI
-615 LERVGLKEEFIR
+615 LERVDLKDEFIR
-627 IGKDVASTMV
+627 IGRDVASTMV

-679 AAEDSNQFLSLPFK
+679 STEDSNQFLSLPFK
-693 IIPARHR
+693 LIPARHR
-700 LDLITEDIQKRILE
+700 LDLITNDIQKRILE

-731 EFFEAGYYNRSSS
+731 EFFEAGHYNRSSS

-767 LVTEIINE
+767 LVTEIIDQ
-775 ENLRPVIINAGL
+775 ENLRPMIINAGL
-787 DSQAG
+787 NSQAG

-833 TLVMSNLLSEMK
+833 TIVMSNLLSEMK

-865 LVLSGGKVVED
+865 LVLSGGQVVED
-876 GSFKDLVKKEDSVI
+876 GSFQDLVKKEDSVI

>member
-1 MTVGLQ
+1 
-7 YFQGWF
+7 
-13 YNQTLWQEVMEK
+13 MEK

-126 SLLARVLRFPIPQF
+126 SLLARVLRFPLPQF

-360 IEADFNL
+360 IEADFSL
-367 AGNVSAGNLCI
+367 AGNVSAGNLSI

-485 NAQLSGNSLDN
+485 NAQLSGNSLDD

-501 LDYNAIGVDSDED
+501 LDYNAIGVDSDEG
-514 LQKRLIDLLQV
+514 LQKRLIELLQV
-525 VDLDW
+525 VDLDG
-530 DVYSMGLRTTL
+530 DVYSMGLRSTI
-541 DGFDDDQLIEQI
+541 DGFDDDQLLEQI
-553 LTARNKFRERLDKSD
+553 LTARKKFRERLDKSD
-568 IANFVESF
+568 ISNFVESF

-591 LFGTPKGKSFSAENI
+591 LFGTPKGDSFNSENI
-606 GTNTYVSEI
+606 GTNAYVVEI
-615 LERVGLKEEFIR
+615 LERVGLKDEFIR
-627 IGKDVASTMV
+627 IGRDVASTMV

-679 AAEDSNQFLSLPFK
+679 STEDSNQFLSLPFK
-693 IIPARHR
+693 LIPARHR
-700 LDLITEDIQKRILE
+700 LDLITNDIQKRILE

-731 EFFEAGYYNRSSS
+731 EFFEAGHYNRSSS

-767 LVTEIINE
+767 LVTEIIDQ

-787 DSQAG
+787 NSQAG

-833 TLVMSNLLSEMK
+833 TIVMSNLLSEMK

-865 LVLSGGKVVED
+865 LVLSGGQVVED
-876 GSFKDLVKKEDSVI
+876 GSFQDLVKKEDSVI

>member
-1 MTVGLQ
+1 
-7 YFQGWF
+7 
-13 YNQTLWQEVMEK
+13 MEK

-126 SLLARVLRFPIPQF
+126 SLLARVLRFPLPQF

-360 IEADFNL
+360 IEADFSL
-367 AGNVSAGNLCI
+367 AGNVSAGNLSI

-485 NAQLSGNSLDN
+485 NAQLSGNSLDD

-501 LDYNAIGVDSDED
+501 LDYTAIGVDSDEG
-514 LQKRLIDLLQV
+514 LQKRLIELLQV
-525 VDLDW
+525 VDLDG
-530 DVYSMGLRTTL
+530 DVYSMGLRSTV
-541 DGFDDDQLIEQI
+541 DGFDDDQLLEQI
-553 LTARNKFRERLDKSD
+553 LTARKKFRERLDKSD
-568 IANFVESF
+568 ISNFVESF

-591 LFGTPKGKSFSAENI
+591 LFGTPKGDSFNSENI
-606 GTNTYVSEI
+606 GTNAYVVEI
-615 LERVGLKEEFIR
+615 LERVGLKDEFIR
-627 IGKDVASTMV
+627 IGRDVASTMV

-679 AAEDSNQFLSLPFK
+679 STEDSNQFLSLPFK
-693 IIPARHR
+693 LIPARHR
-700 LDLITEDIQKRILE
+700 LDLITNDIQKRILE

-767 LVTEIINE
+767 LVTEIIDQ

-787 DSQAG
+787 NSQAG

-833 TLVMSNLLSEMK
+833 TIVMSNLLSEMK

-865 LVLSGGKVVED
+865 LVLSGGQVVED
-876 GSFKDLVKKEDSVI
+876 GSFQDLVKKEDSVI

>member
-1 MTVGLQ
+1 
-7 YFQGWF
+7 
-13 YNQTLWQEVMEK
+13 MEK

-70 KDVPEEIFGMTV
+70 KDVPEEIFGITI

-126 SLLARVLRFPIPQF
+126 SLLARVLRFPLPQF

-281 IAQLTPFFFYSI
+281 IAQITPFFFYSI

-334 SRIKYDQVIEQFDP
+334 SCIKYDQVIEQFDP

-360 IEADFNL
+360 IEADFSL
-367 AGNVSAGNLCI
+367 AGNVSAGNLSI

-421 APDSGQIVVAGKQ
+421 APDSGQILIAGKQ

-470 HRPISTEGELNEDLK
+470 HRPISTGRELNEDLK
-485 NAQLSGNSLDN
+485 NAQLSGNSLDD

-501 LDYNAIGVDSDED
+501 LDYNAIGVDSDEG
-514 LQKRLIDLLQV
+514 LQKRLIELLQV
-525 VDLDW
+525 VDLDG
-530 DVYSMGLRTTL
+530 DVYSMGLRSTV
-541 DGFDDDQLIEQI
+541 DGSDDDLLLEQI
-553 LTARNKFRERLDKSD
+553 LTARKKFRERLDKSD
-568 IANFVESF
+568 ISNFVESF

-591 LFGTPKGKSFSAENI
+591 LFGTPKGDSFNSENI
-606 GTNTYVSEI
+606 GTNAYVVEI
-615 LERVGLKEEFIR
+615 LERVGLKDEFIR
-627 IGKDVASTMV
+627 IGRDVASTMV

-679 AAEDSNQFLSLPFK
+679 STEDSNQFLSLPFK

-700 LDLITEDIQKRILE
+700 LDLITDDIQKRILE

-731 EFFEAGYYNRSSS
+731 EFFEAGHYNRSSS

-761 IEEVNH
+761 MEEVNH
-767 LVTEIINE
+767 LITEIIDQ

-833 TLVMSNLLSEMK
+833 AIVMSNLLSEMK

-865 LVLSGGKVVED
+865 LVLSGGQVVED
-876 GSFKDLVKKEDSVI
+876 GSFQDLVKKEDSVI

>member
-1 MTVGLQ
+1 
-7 YFQGWF
+7 
-13 YNQTLWQEVMEK
+13 MEK

-126 SLLARVLRFPIPQF
+126 SLLARVLRFPLPQF

-360 IEADFNL
+360 IEADFSL
-367 AGNVSAGNLCI
+367 AGNVSAGNLSI

-485 NAQLSGNSLDN
+485 NAQLSGNSLDD

-501 LDYNAIGVDSDED
+501 LDYNAIGVDSDEG
-514 LQKRLIDLLQV
+514 LQKRLIELLQV
-525 VDLDW
+525 VDLDG
-530 DVYSMGLRTTL
+530 DVYSMGLRSTV
-541 DGFDDDQLIEQI
+541 DGFDDDQLLEQI
-553 LTARNKFRERLDKSD
+553 LTARKKFRERLDKSD
-568 IANFVESF
+568 ISNFVESF

-591 LFGTPKGKSFSAENI
+591 LFGTPKGDSFNSENI
-606 GTNTYVSEI
+606 GTNAYVVEI
-615 LERVGLKEEFIR
+615 LERVGLKDEFIR
-627 IGKDVASTMV
+627 IGRDVASTMV

-679 AAEDSNQFLSLPFK
+679 STEDSNQFLSLPFK
-693 IIPARHR
+693 LIPARHR
-700 LDLITEDIQKRILE
+700 LDLITNDIQKRILE

-731 EFFEAGYYNRSSS
+731 EFFEAGHYNRSSS

-767 LVTEIINE
+767 LVTEIIDQ
-775 ENLRPVIINAGL
+775 ENLRPMIINAGL
-787 DSQAG
+787 NSQAG

-833 TLVMSNLLSEMK
+833 TIVMSNLLSEMK
-845 GRNITWALQR
+845 DRNVTWALQR

-865 LVLSGGKVVED
+865 LVLSGGQVVED
-876 GSFKDLVKKEDSVI
+876 GSFQDLVKKEDSVI

>member
-1 MTVGLQ
+1 
-7 YFQGWF
+7 
-13 YNQTLWQEVMEK
+13 MEK
-25 TLFKFIWR
+25 TLFGFIWR

-43 ILTAISF
+43 VLTAISF

-126 SLLARVLRFPIPQF
+126 SLLSRVLRFPLPQF
-140 KKVSQGEVIQMVNS
+140 KRVSQGEVIQMVNS

-173 GGTLLTILIFMFIQ
+173 GGTLLTILVFMFVQ

-216 GKKRVRNVRVLAEKI
+216 GKARVRNVRVLAEKI

-268 FRRKFFIKFLNNF
+268 FRRKFFIKFINNF

-334 SRIKYDQVIEQFDP
+334 CRIKYDQVIEQFDP

-360 IEADFNL
+360 IESDFNL
-367 AGNVSAGNLCI
+367 AGDGSAGNLSI
-378 LDEESQPIVEKLSF
+378 LDEESQPILEKLSF
-392 DISKSEHIA
+392 DIGKSEHIA

-412 ATILMARLL
+412 ATILIARLL

-434 IADLPE
+434 IGDLPE
-440 AATGRYMG
+440 AATGRHMG
-448 YIGPNAFVFNATLKE
+448 YIGPNAFVFNATLRD
-463 NILLGAM
+463 NILQGAM
-470 HRPISTEGELNEDLK
+470 HRPMSSEEELNEDLK
-485 NAQLSGNSLDN
+485 NAQLSGNSLDD

-501 LDYNAIGVDSDED
+501 RDYNAIGVDSEE
-514 LQKRLIDLLQV
+514 RLKERLTELLQV
-525 VDLDW
+525 VDLDG
-530 DVYSMGLRTTL
+530 DVYSMGLRSTL
-541 DGFDDDQLIEQI
+541 DASDDDQLLEQI
-553 LTARNKFRERLDKSD
+553 LIARQKFRERLDKSD
-568 IANFVESF
+568 ISDFVESF

-591 LFGTPKGKSFSAENI
+591 LFGTPKGDSFNLENI
-606 GTNTYVSEI
+606 GTNAYVLEI
-615 LERVGLKEEFIR
+615 LQKVGLKDEFIR

-661 PEFQTLLARSE
+661 PEFQTLLARAE

-679 AAEDSNQFLSLPFK
+679 STEDSDRFLSLPFK
-693 IIPARHR
+693 LIPARHR

-731 EFFEAGYYNRSSS
+731 EFFESGYYNRSSS

-767 LVTEIINE
+767 LITEIIDQ
-775 ENLRPVIINAGL
+775 ENLRAVIINTGL
-787 DSQAG
+787 DTQAG

-821 NEATSSLDSGSQ
+821 NDATSSLDSGSQ

-845 GRNITWALQR
+845 GRNVTWALQR
-855 ASLAENFDRV
+855 ASLAEKFDRV
-865 LVLSGGKVVED
+865 LVLSGGQVVED
-876 GSFKDLVKKEDSVI
+876 GSFKGLANKKDSAF

>member
-1 MTVGLQ
+1 
-7 YFQGWF
+7 
-13 YNQTLWQEVMEK
+13 MEK

-126 SLLARVLRFPIPQF
+126 SLLARVLRFPLPQF

-360 IEADFNL
+360 IEADFSL
-367 AGNVSAGNLCI
+367 AGNVSAGNLSI

-485 NAQLSGNSLDN
+485 NAQLSGNSLDD

-501 LDYNAIGVDSDED
+501 LDYNAIGVDSDAG
-514 LQKRLIDLLQV
+514 LQKRLIELLQV
-525 VDLDW
+525 VDLDG
-530 DVYSMGLRTTL
+530 DVYSMGLRSTI
-541 DGFDDDQLIEQI
+541 DGFDDDQLLEQI
-553 LTARNKFRERLDKSD
+553 LTARKKFRERLDKSD
-568 IANFVESF
+568 ISNFVESF

-591 LFGTPKGKSFSAENI
+591 LFGTPKGDSFNSENI
-606 GTNTYVSEI
+606 GTNAYVVEI
-615 LERVGLKEEFIR
+615 LERVGLKDEFIR
-627 IGKDVASTMV
+627 IGRDVASTMV

-672 RLGLENM
+672 RLGVENM
-679 AAEDSNQFLSLPFK
+679 STVDSNQFLSLPFK

-700 LDLITEDIQKRILE
+700 LDLITDDIQKRILE

-731 EFFEAGYYNRSSS
+731 EFFEAGLYNRSSS

-767 LVTEIINE
+767 LVTEIIDQ
-775 ENLRPVIINAGL
+775 ENLRPMIINAGL
-787 DSQAG
+787 NSQAG

-833 TLVMSNLLSEMK
+833 TIVMSNLLSEMK

-865 LVLSGGKVVED
+865 LVLNGGQVVED
-876 GSFKDLVKKEDSVI
+876 GPFQDLVKKEDSVI
-890 NDLLREE
+890 NDLLRDE

>member
-1 MTVGLQ
+1 
-7 YFQGWF
+7 
-13 YNQTLWQEVMEK
+13 MEK

-126 SLLARVLRFPIPQF
+126 SLLARVLRFPLPQF

-360 IEADFNL
+360 IEADFSL
-367 AGNVSAGNLCI
+367 AGNVSAGNLSI

-485 NAQLSGNSLDN
+485 NAQLSGNSLDD

-501 LDYNAIGVDSDED
+501 LDYNAIGVDSDEG
-514 LQKRLIDLLQV
+514 LQKRLIELLQV
-525 VDLDW
+525 VDLDG
-530 DVYSMGLRTTL
+530 DVYSMGLRSTV
-541 DGFDDDQLIEQI
+541 DGFDDDQLLEQI
-553 LTARNKFRERLDKSD
+553 LTARKKFRERLDKSD
-568 IANFVESF
+568 ISNFVESF

-591 LFGTPKGKSFSAENI
+591 LFGTPKGDSFNSENI
-606 GTNTYVSEI
+606 GTNAYVVEI
-615 LERVGLKEEFIR
+615 LERVGLKDEFIR
-627 IGKDVASTMV
+627 IGRDVASTMV

-679 AAEDSNQFLSLPFK
+679 STDDSNQFLSLPFK
-693 IIPARHR
+693 LIPARHR
-700 LDLITEDIQKRILE
+700 LDLITNDIQKRILE

-767 LVTEIINE
+767 LVTEIIDQ

-787 DSQAG
+787 NSQAG

-833 TLVMSNLLSEMK
+833 TIVMSNLLSEMK

-865 LVLSGGKVVED
+865 LVLNGGQVVED
-876 GSFKDLVKKEDSVI
+876 GSFQDLVKKEDSVI
-890 NDLLREE
+890 NDLLRDE

>member
-1 MTVGLQ
+1 
-7 YFQGWF
+7 
-13 YNQTLWQEVMEK
+13 MEK

-70 KDVPEEIFGMTV
+70 KDVPEEIFGITI

-126 SLLARVLRFPIPQF
+126 SLLARVLRFPLPQF

-281 IAQLTPFFFYSI
+281 IAQITPFFFYSI

-334 SRIKYDQVIEQFDP
+334 SCIKYDQVIEQFDP

-367 AGNVSAGNLCI
+367 AGNVSAGNLSI

-392 DISKSEHIA
+392 DVSKSEHIA

-421 APDSGQIVVAGKQ
+421 APDSGQILIAGKQ

-470 HRPISTEGELNEDLK
+470 HRPISTEGELNEGLK
-485 NAQLSGNSLDN
+485 NAQLSGNSLDD

-501 LDYNAIGVDSDED
+501 LDYNAIGVDSAEG
-514 LQKRLIDLLQV
+514 LQKRLIELLQV
-525 VDLDW
+525 VDLDG
-530 DVYSMGLRTTL
+530 DVYSMGLRSAL
-541 DGFDDDQLIEQI
+541 NGSDDDQLLEQI
-553 LTARNKFRERLDKSD
+553 LTARKKFRERLDKSD
-568 IANFVESF
+568 VSNFVESF

-591 LFGTPKGKSFSAENI
+591 LFGTPKGDSFSAENI
-606 GTNTYVSEI
+606 GTHAYVLEI
-615 LERVGLKEEFIR
+615 LESVGLKDEFIR
-627 IGKDVASTMV
+627 IGRDVASTMI

-679 AAEDSNQFLSLPFK
+679 STEDSNQFLSLPFK
-693 IIPARHR
+693 LIPARHR
-700 LDLITEDIQKRILE
+700 LDLITNDIQKRILE

-731 EFFEAGYYNRSSS
+731 EFFEAGHYNRSSS

-767 LVTEIINE
+767 LITEIIDQ

-833 TLVMSNLLSEMK
+833 TIVMSNLLSEMK

-865 LVLSGGKVVED
+865 LVLSDGQVVED
-876 GSFKDLVKKEDSVI
+876 GSFQDLVKKEDSVI